1 MSLPK
6 KSWIVVADGSKAS
19 IFYREGRL
27 GELQA
32 VKRME
37 SGDARAHA
45 GDIVSDRAG
54 RVGESATVGR
64 HAYEPKTDPHRHA
77 EEVFVKTVADFV
89 STHDGAAPYEQLILV
104 APAKTL
110 GQLRRDLSKAALG
123 AGRHEV
129 DKDLV
134 HMPDG
139 RIEEHIRDLDLL

>member
-1 MSLPK
+1 MTLPK
-6 KSWIVVADGSKAS
+6 KSWIVVADGAKAS
-19 IFYREGRL
+19 IFLREGRN

-32 VKRME
+32 LKRME
-37 SGDARAHA
+37 SGEARAHP

-77 EEVFVKTVADFV
+77 EEVFVKTVADYV
-89 STHDGAAPYEQLILV
+89 SIHDGAAPYDQLILV

-110 GQLRRDLSKAALG
+110 GLLRRDLSKTALG
-123 AGRHEV
+123 AVRHEV

-134 HMPDG
+134 HMTDV
-139 RIEEHIRDLDLL
+139 RIEEHIRDLELA

>member
-1 MSLPK
+1 MTLPK

-19 IFYREGRL
+19 IFLREGRN

-37 SGDARAHA
+37 SGEARAHA

-77 EEVFVKTVADFV
+77 EEVFVKTVADYV
-89 STHDGAAPYEQLILV
+89 GSHEGAAPYDQLILV

-110 GQLRRDLSKAALG
+110 GQLRKDLPKAALG
-123 AGRHEV
+123 SVRHEV

-134 HMPDG
+134 HMPDD
-139 RIEEHIRDLDLL
+139 RIAQHIRDLDLA